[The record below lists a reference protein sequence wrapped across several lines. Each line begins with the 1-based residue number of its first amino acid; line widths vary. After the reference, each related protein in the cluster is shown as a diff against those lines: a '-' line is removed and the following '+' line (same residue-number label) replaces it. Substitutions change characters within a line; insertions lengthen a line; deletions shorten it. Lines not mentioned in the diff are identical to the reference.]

1 MSYEKAP
8 PSKETMEDSEAGPAI
23 KSRLLSHPHLQH
35 PDFKLAEQQ
44 FQELQ
49 ANPIWQSFFMQ
60 PISQEDDW
68 ALNL

>member
-8 PSKETMEDSEAGPAI
+8 PSKEITKDSEAGPAI

-35 PDFKLAEQQ
+35 PAFMAGEQQ
-44 FQELQ
+44 MKELQ

-60 PISQEDDW
+60 PIS
-68 ALNL
+68 